1 ITLPLTLTWQLAAP
15 AALDL
20 NVFLHLRDAAGHNVA
35 QADGQPV
42 WFGPRPFS
50 AWAPGQAGADRRN
63 LEAPAALKAG
73 VYTLLIGLY
82 SPQTGQRLP
91 LAAGGDEVVVGTI
104 AVK

>member
-1 ITLPLTLTWQLAAP
+1 MPAAP
-15 AALDL
+15 ATWSTWYEYD
-20 NVFLHLRDAAGHNVA
+20 NCPFDYNVA